1 MPHEHRKDTNR
12 MTQDTQRTRAALIR
26 SDDEAIETAR
36 RLAAE
41 FAVGAAARDRDRR
54 LPLNEVEVFSAS
66 GLWGIGVPRAFGG
79 IDVSVRTITQVFDT
93 ISAADSSLGQIPQNH
108 FATLERLR
116 HDGTPSQQDFFFS
129 RALAG
134 ERFGNATAEPGDRL
148 PSEHETHVR
157 RCANSGRFVLTGRKV
172 YSTGALF
179 AHWIPVAARDDDG
192 LPVTAFVARHARG
205 VEVIDDWSG
214 FGQRTTASGQ
224 VRLDEVELDAL
235 QIVARG
241 RHANIDAANAVSQV
255 IHAAIDLGIGRAS
268 LDETKRLL
276 HALAHPARGSGAS
289 HATGDPY
296 TLRDIGA
303 LTVDLHAA
311 EALTARA
318 AESIDRARDKDAP
331 REAVAFAIVATAEAK
346 IVTTRFAL
354 DASNKLFE
362 LAGTQ
367 STLSKHNLDR
377 HWRNARTHT
386 LHDSVRWKYHAV
398 GQYALNDLICDP
410 FTYANPYTKLDN
422 A

>member
-1 MPHEHRKDTNR
+1 
-12 MTQDTQRTRAALIR
+12 MTQDKQLTRAALIR
-26 SDDEAIETAR
+26 SDDEALDTAR

-41 FAVGAAARDRDRR
+41 FAVDAAARDRDRR
-54 LPLNEVEVFSAS
+54 LPLDEIEVFSAS

-79 IDVSVRTITQVFDT
+79 IDVSVRTIAQVFDT

-148 PSEHETHVR
+148 PSEHETRVLR
-157 RCANSGRFVLTGRKV
+157 RANGNGFVLTGRKV

-241 RHANIDAANAVSQV
+241 RRPNIDTANAVSQAL
-255 IHAAIDLGIGRAS
+255 HAAIDLGIGRAA
-268 LDETKRLL
+268 LDETKRFL
-276 HALAHPARGSGAS
+276 HAFAHPARGSGAS
-289 HATGDPY
+289 HATDDPY

-318 AESIDRARDKDAP
+318 AESIDRARDPNAP
-331 REAVAFAIVATAEAK
+331 REAVAAAIVATAEAK

-367 STLSKHNLDR
+367 STRSEHNLDR

-398 GQYALNDLICDP
+398 GQYALNDLLCDP
-410 FTYANPYTKLDN
+410 FTYANPYTKLDV
-422 A
+422 

>member
-148 PSEHETHVR
+148 PSEHETRVR

>member
-255 IHAAIDLGIGRAS
+255 LHAAIDLGIGRAS

>member
-12 MTQDTQRTRAALIR
+12 MTQDTQRTRAALLR

-148 PSEHETHVR
+148 PSEHETRVR

-255 IHAAIDLGIGRAS
+255 LHAAIDLGIGRAS

>member
-1 MPHEHRKDTNR
+1 
-12 MTQDTQRTRAALIR
+12 MTQDTQRTRAALLR

-148 PSEHETHVR
+148 PSEHETRVR

>member
-1 MPHEHRKDTNR
+1 

-148 PSEHETHVR
+148 PSEHETRVR

>member
-1 MPHEHRKDTNR
+1 MNSTC
-12 MTQDTQRTRAALIR
+12 RATVIR
-26 SDDEAIETAR
+26 SDKEALDVAR
-36 RLAAE
+36 RLAHE
-41 FAVGAAARDRDRR
+41 FALDAPRRDRERR
-54 LPLNEVEVFSAS
+54 LPSNEVEAFSAS
-66 GLWGIGVPRAFGG
+66 GLWGVGVPRAFGG
-79 IDVSVRTITQVFDT
+79 ADVSVRTIADVFEV

-148 PSEHETHVR
+148 PSEHETRVR
-157 RCANSGRFVLTGRKV
+157 RTASGFVLSGRKV

-224 VRLDEVELDAL
+224 VRLDAVALDDL
-235 QIVARG
+235 QIVKRG
-241 RHANIDAANAVSQV
+241 RSKHIDAANAVSQL
-255 IHAAIDLGIGRAS
+255 IHAAIDLGIGRAA
-268 LDETKRLL
+268 LDDTKRFLR
-276 HALAHPARGSGAS
+276 ALSHPARGSAVTR
-289 HATGDPY
+289 AVEDPF

-303 LTVDLHAA
+303 LTVDYHAA
-311 EALTARA
+311 QALTARA
-318 AESIDRARDKDAP
+318 ASLIDAARG
-331 REAVAFAIVATAEAK
+331 EAARSDVAAAIVATAEAK
-346 IVTTRFAL
+346 ILTTRFAL

-367 STLSKHNLDR
+367 STLDTHQLDR

-398 GQYALNDLICDP
+398 GQFALNELLCDP
-410 FTYANPYTKLDN
+410 FTYAHPYSAID

>member
-1 MPHEHRKDTNR
+1 MNHPSP
-12 MTQDTQRTRAALIR
+12 AAVAWVIR
-26 SDDEAIETAR
+26 SDTEAVEAAR
-36 RLAAE
+36 RLARLFEAD
-41 FAVGAAARDRDRR
+41 ASRRDRERR
-54 LPLNEVEVFSAS
+54 LPYAEIDAFTAS
-66 GLWGIGVPRAFGG
+66 GLWGISVPRAFGG
-79 IDVSVRTITQVFDT
+79 ADLPLRAIVDVFD
-93 ISAADSSLGQIPQNH
+93 IVSAADPSLGQIPQNH

-148 PSEHETHVR
+148 PSEHETRVR
-157 RCANSGRFVLTGRKV
+157 RAGGKFLLSGRKV

-192 LPVTAFVARHARG
+192 LPVTAFVARHAPG

-224 VRLDEVELDAL
+224 VRLDDVELDGL
-235 QIVARG
+235 QIVERG
-241 RHANIDAANAVSQV
+241 RREGIDAANAVSQL
-255 IHAAIDLGIGRAS
+255 IHAAIDLGIGRGA
-268 LDETKRLL
+268 LDDTQRLL
-276 HALAHPARGSGAS
+276 RTLAHPARGSGVQQAS
-289 HATGDPY
+289 ADAY

-311 EALTARA
+311 QALSWRAADLIDAARA
-318 AESIDRARDKDAP
+318 VDASRP
-331 REAVAFAIVATAEAK
+331 DVAAAIVATAEAK
-346 IVTTRFAL
+346 ILTTRFAL
-354 DASNKLFE
+354 EASSKLFE

-367 STLSKHNLDR
+367 STLEAHNLDR

-398 GQYALNDLICDP
+398 GQYALNGLLCDP
-410 FTYANPYTKLDN
+410 FTYAHPYTNLSSDDE
-422 A
+422 

>member
-1 MPHEHRKDTNR
+1 
-12 MTQDTQRTRAALIR
+12 MTTTTRANIIR
-26 SDDEAIETAR
+26 SEQEAIEIAR
-36 RLAAE
+36 RLARE
-41 FAVGAAARDRDRR
+41 FAVDASARDRERR
-54 LPLNEVEVFSAS
+54 LPLNEVETFSAS

-79 IDVSVRTITQVFDT
+79 ADVSVRIIADVFEA

-148 PSEHETHVR
+148 PSEHETRVR
-157 RCANSGRFVLTGRKV
+157 RTAGGFVLTGRKV

-192 LPVTAFVARHARG
+192 LTVTAFVARHARG

-224 VRLDEVELDAL
+224 VRLDDVVIDEL
-235 QIVARG
+235 QIVKRG
-241 RHANIDAANAVSQV
+241 RRERIDAANAVSQL
-255 IHAAIDLGIGRAS
+255 IHAAIDLGIGRAA
-268 LDETKRLL
+268 LDDTKRFLREL
-276 HALAHPARGSGAS
+276 SHPARGSAVTR
-289 HATGDPY
+289 ALEDPF
-296 TLRDIGA
+296 TLRDIGS
-303 LTVDLHAA
+303 LTVDYHAA
-311 EALTARA
+311 QALKARA
-318 AESIDRARDKDAP
+318 ALLIDAARGDAEH
-331 REAVAFAIVATAEAK
+331 RDVAAAIVATAEAK
-346 IVTTRFAL
+346 ILTTRFAL

-367 STLSKHNLDR
+367 STLQSHNLDR

-398 GQYALNDLICDP
+398 GQYELNALLCDP
-410 FTYANPYTKLDN
+410 FTYAHPYK
-422 A
+422 AIEE

>member
-1 MPHEHRKDTNR
+1 MRHEHRKESNA
-12 MTQDTQRTRAALIR
+12 MTQNTQRTRAAIIR
-26 SDDEAIETAR
+26 SDNEAIETAR

-41 FAVGAAARDRDRR
+41 FAVDAATRDRERR
-54 LPLNEVEVFSAS
+54 LPLDEIEAFSAS
-66 GLWGIGVPRAFGG
+66 GLWGISVPRAFGG
-79 IDVSVRTITQVFDT
+79 IDVSLRTIAQIFDT

-116 HDGTPSQQDFFFS
+116 HDGTPAQQDFFFS

-148 PSEHETHVR
+148 PSEHETRVR
-157 RCANSGRFVLTGRKV
+157 RDANGSFVLTGRKV

-224 VRLDEVELDAL
+224 VRLHDVELDAL

-241 RHANIDAANAVSQV
+241 RRATLDAANAVSQL

-268 LDETKRLL
+268 LEETKRLL
-276 HALAHPARGSGAS
+276 HDVAHPARGSGAS
-289 HATGDPY
+289 HATADPF

-318 AESIDRARDKDAP
+318 ATSIDAARGTDAP
-331 REAVAFAIVATAEAK
+331 RAAVADAIVATAEAK
-346 IVTTRFAL
+346 IVTTQFAL

-367 STLSKHNLDR
+367 STLSEHNLDR

-398 GQYALNDLICDP
+398 GQYALNDLVCDP
-410 FTYANPYTKLDN
+410 FTYANPYTTLEV
-422 A
+422 

>member
-1 MPHEHRKDTNR
+1 
-12 MTQDTQRTRAALIR
+12 MTQDTQRTRAALLR

-148 PSEHETHVR
+148 PSEHETRVR

-255 IHAAIDLGIGRAS
+255 LHAAIDLGIGRAS

>member
-1 MPHEHRKDTNR
+1 

-148 PSEHETHVR
+148 PSEHETRVR

-255 IHAAIDLGIGRAS
+255 LHAAIDLGIGRAS

>member
-148 PSEHETHVR
+148 PSEHETRVR

-354 DASNKLFE
+354 DASNMLFE

>member
-12 MTQDTQRTRAALIR
+12 MTQDTQRTRAALLR

-148 PSEHETHVR
+148 PSEHETRVR

-268 LDETKRLL
+268 LDETKRFL

>member
-148 PSEHETHVR
+148 PSEHETRVR

-255 IHAAIDLGIGRAS
+255 LHAAIDLGIGRAS